1 MPPKPSFDPDALMR
15 RAIDVMRASRA
26 ERRTDDKIVP
36 YVGAVLWK
44 PDGTEDTASRSEL
57 RDGDHAEYTLLERK
71 HGHEALDGAVVFA
84 TLEPCAPDARTPPKI
99 GCSRRIV
106 LARIRKVYIGI
117 EDPDPLVAGRGRK
130 YLEENGVEVEM
141 FPRELQ
147 QEIREVNKDFLEQA
161 VQRAKEVDE
170 KSKVP
175 KLSGLEDAEPG
186 LALQY
191 DFSIEALEDFASA
204 IGVAEDVTSDEF
216 ARRLLRMGLMEETK
230 DGLRPSGYGLILFGK
245 APEDVH
251 HHVRL
256 LATIHYP
263 GGGEETRD
271 FGGPLVRVPGAVEA
285 WLGDKLPSVLDR
297 SRMKRGEARPLPFE
311 VVREGIVNALVHR
324 DYDLEAAKIQV
335 VVTPDVIEIKSPG
348 GPVPPITLEQLN
360 AFSAPMLSRNP
371 RIQYVFNRL
380 GLSEERGL
388 GMKTLRGLQE
398 KHGLPFPRYSLQA
411 PYLVLTIYRHAEAR
425 QAVRP
430 DGSPLDLAPTELE
443 VWRLLLASAEPL
455 GTSELGEKLDLD
467 RRTIQR
473 AVASL
478 RDEGLIAIVGSS
490 RGPNTKYFAK

>member
-1 MPPKPSFDPDALMR
+1 
-15 RAIDVMRASRA
+15 
-26 ERRTDDKIVP
+26 
-36 YVGAVLWK
+36 
-44 PDGTEDTASRSEL
+44 
-57 RDGDHAEYTLLERK
+57 
-71 HGHEALDGAVVFA
+71 
-84 TLEPCAPDARTPPKI
+84 
-99 GCSRRIV
+99 
-106 LARIRKVYIGI
+106 
-117 EDPDPLVAGRGRK
+117 
-130 YLEENGVEVEM
+130 
-141 FPRELQ
+141 
-147 QEIREVNKDFLEQA
+147 
-161 VQRAKEVDE
+161 
-170 KSKVP
+170 
-175 KLSGLEDAEPG
+175 
-186 LALQY
+186 
-191 DFSIEALEDFASA
+191 
-204 IGVAEDVTSDEF
+204 
-216 ARRLLRMGLMEETK
+216 
-230 DGLRPSGYGLILFGK
+230 
-245 APEDVH
+245 
-251 HHVRL
+251 
-256 LATIHYP
+256 
-263 GGGEETRD
+263 
-271 FGGPLVRVPGAVEA
+271 
-285 WLGDKLPSVLDR
+285 
-297 SRMKRGEARPLPFE
+297 MKRGEARPLPFE